1 MGNFIKRMG
10 QTKGFKTVM
19 FAVKAFAEN
28 FIETG
33 SDKTPSKIDIGP
45 INTFLSKNYIDG
57 IRLRAAAR
65 TTANLSPHWFAE
77 GYYAY
82 GTKSKNHYYGSK
94 LTYSF
99 NKPEYQPTEFPI
111 RTLYIESGRD
121 LESPSDKYLVH
132 NKDNIFY
139 GVPTG

>member
-1 MGNFIKRMG
+1 MRNNEFWAQHRSTTLSKSEQNMGNFIKRMG

-19 FAVKAFAEN
+19 FAVKVFAEN

-57 IRLRAAAR
+57 IRLRTAAR

-82 GTKSKNHYYGSK
+82 GTKSKHHYYGS
-94 LTYSF
+94 
-99 NKPEYQPTEFPI
+99 NI
-111 RTLYIESGRD
+111 
-121 LESPSDKYLVH
+121 LV
-132 NKDNIFY
+132 
-139 GVPTG
+139 